1 MILMTRFLFIAALAA
16 LTVLNAPAAV
26 IAQEYPSKPIRI
38 IVPYPP
44 GGGTDRTGRLLAER
58 FQLKWGQ
65 PVLVE
70 NRSGAGGAGAEY
82 AAKSAPDGYTLL
94 FAAQAQFVIVQ
105 SLYEK
110 LGYDPDAMVPITTVT
125 TSPNVLVVNPRL
137 PAENLVRL
145 IAHAKENPGKLNYA
159 STGSGSSQ
167 HLSAELFKSVAGLD
181 MLHVP
186 YKGTAPAIT
195 DLVAGHVQ
203 VMFME
208 ISNAITQVK
217 AGKLRVIAVGGE
229 KRHTA
234 FPGVPALVETLPGFI
249 SMQWTGLAAPAG
261 TPGSIAEKLWIA
273 TTEALK
279 HPETAQ
285 RIRDLSLDT
294 VGSSPAETAAFWRSE
309 RDRWGKVIR
318 ATGAKPD

>member
-1 MILMTRFLFIAALAA
+1 MRATFRLIFMVAALA
-16 LTVLNAPAAV
+16 LSVSAPA
-26 IAQEYPSKPIRI
+26 QEFPSKPIRI

-58 FQLKWGQ
+58 FQAKWGQ
-65 PVLVE
+65 SVLVE

-82 AAKSAPDGYTLL
+82 AAKAAPDGYTLL

-105 SLYEK
+105 ALYDK
-110 LGYDPDAMVPITTVT
+110 LGYDPDAMVPISTIT
-125 TSPNVLVVNPRL
+125 TSPNVLVVNPKIPVESL
-137 PAENLVRL
+137 ARL
-145 IAHAKENPGKLNYA
+145 ISFAKENPGKLNYA

-167 HLSAELFKSVAGLD
+167 HLAAELFKSMAGLD
-181 MLHVP
+181 MLHIP

-203 VMFME
+203 LMFME

-229 KRHTA
+229 KRHAA
-234 FPGVPALVETLPGFI
+234 FPGTPALVETLPGFV

-261 TPGSIAEKLWIA
+261 TPSVIAEKIWTA
-273 TTEALK
+273 TVEALK
-279 HPETAQ
+279 HPDTAQ
-285 RIRDLSLDT
+285 RIRELSLET
-294 VGSSPAETAAFWRSE
+294 VGSTPAETTAFWRQE

-318 ATGAKPD
+318 ATGAKAD